1 MHVLMATCR
10 LQTAVALG
18 MEPDMAAALEAAQEN
33 SFLARLSLLD
43 PRTLDV
49 GAAEK
54 IADLLDAG
62 SGVGAGAGRGEGG
75 RDDEGDDGE
84 SDVAARALHGLLRQL
99 VYVDPNANML
109 ANGRRPLS
117 SGPRLSLHSSR
128 VTALQFPMFV
138 RGDDD
143 SVVSKSGR
151 VLAGDLSSRRNPF
164 FDAGVLK
171 YYDRAGGAAPPT
183 PWSIR
188 KVVAAAVWYV

>member
-1 MHVLMATCR
+1 MQA
-10 LQTAVALG
+10 AVALG
-18 MEPDMAAALEAAQEN
+18 MEPGLAAALEAAQEN

-75 RDDEGDDGE
+75 GDGEGDL
-84 SDVAARALHGLLRQL
+84 AARALYDLLWQL
-99 VYVDPNANML
+99 VYADPDANML

-151 VLAGDLSSRRNPF
+151 VSAGDLSSRRNPF

-183 PWSIR
+183 PWSSR
-188 KVVAAAVWYV
+188 KVVAAAVWYVCQ

>member
-1 MHVLMATCR
+1 MQA
-10 LQTAVALG
+10 AVALG
-18 MEPDMAAALEAAQEN
+18 MEPGLAAALEAAQEN

-62 SGVGAGAGRGEGG
+62 SGVGAGAGRGKGG
-75 RDDEGDDGE
+75 GGDEADDGE
-84 SDVAARALHGLLRQL
+84 SDVATRALHHVLWML
-99 VYVDPNANML
+99 VDPNANML

-151 VLAGDLSSRRNPF
+151 VSAGDLSSRRNPF

-183 PWSIR
+183 PWSSR
-188 KVVAAAVWYV
+188 KVVAAAVWYVCQ